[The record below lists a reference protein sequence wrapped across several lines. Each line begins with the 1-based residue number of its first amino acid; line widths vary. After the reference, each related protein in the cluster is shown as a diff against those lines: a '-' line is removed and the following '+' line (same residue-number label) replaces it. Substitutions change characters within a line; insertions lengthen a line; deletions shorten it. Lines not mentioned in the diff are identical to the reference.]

1 MVRKWLIARREE
13 LDMTQ
18 GQVAEQVGISQPSYC
33 DIESGKTKY
42 PRPDTARKIGAVLG
56 FPGTKFFEASSESE
70 EDADA

>member
-42 PRPDTARKIGAVLG
+42 PRPETAKKIGAVLG
-56 FPGTKFFEASSESE
+56 FSWTRFFEDDEESE
-70 EDADA
+70 GDANG